1 MPLKERHLDY
11 QETMKNIFSQN
22 GGKAHDILTS
32 VFTIPLVFAYALS
45 MNMFIVPSGIY
56 SGGIMGISQLIRT
69 ILVRYAHVSA
79 GFDFASIIYYAINV
93 PIFIYAWGKMKHK
106 TLIKTIVTVSFM
118 SLFLAIIPVRALLP
132 DDRLASVIVGS
143 LICGTS
149 TGLILRCGS
158 SEGGL
163 DIVGLL
169 MAMSKRNM
177 SVGEVSIIV
186 NAVQFVAYAL
196 LFGVQV
202 VIYSMIYT
210 FLNASA
216 VDRFHLQ
223 NINVEVKI
231 VTHRKKELAD
241 ALMKGLNR
249 GVTEWSSVGAYTESP
264 SEVLYVIISKY
275 EITRLRNIIRQY
287 DPEAFVVIVDKVHV
301 YGNYLKRL

>member
-1 MPLKERHLDY
+1 
-11 QETMKNIFSQN
+11 MKNFFSQDS
-22 GGKAHDILTS
+22 GRVHDILTTI
-32 VFTIPLVFAYALS
+32 FTIPLAFAFALS
-45 MNMFIVPSGIY
+45 MNMFIVPTGIY
-56 SGGIMGISQLIRT
+56 SGGIIGICQLVRT
-69 ILVRYAHVSA
+69 LLVRYAHVNA
-79 GFDFASIIYYAINV
+79 AFDISSVIYYAINV

-106 TLIKTIVTVSFM
+106 TLIKTIITVSFM
-118 SLFLAIIPVRALLP
+118 SLFLAVIPIKALLP
-132 DDRLASVIVGS
+132 DDKLASVMVGS
-143 LICGTS
+143 LICGST

-163 DIVGLL
+163 DIIGLL
-169 MAMSKRNM
+169 LAMSKRNM

-231 VTHRKKELAD
+231 ITRRKKELA
-241 ALMKGLNR
+241 AAIMQGLNR
-249 GVTEWSSVGAYTESP
+249 GVTEWSSVGAYTDSP
-264 SEVLYVIISKY
+264 SEVLYVIVSKY